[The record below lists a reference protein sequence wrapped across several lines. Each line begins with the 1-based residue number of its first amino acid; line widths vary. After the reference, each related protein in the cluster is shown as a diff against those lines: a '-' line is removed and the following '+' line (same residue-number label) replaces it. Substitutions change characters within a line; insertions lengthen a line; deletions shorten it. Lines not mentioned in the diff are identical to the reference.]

1 MELSEIRREIDEID
15 QGILELFLKRMNLSI
30 EVAKYK
36 IQNNLPV
43 LNRERERQILKDV
56 MAKAGED
63 EAYAYRLFSVLM
75 ALSKAKQGNLMAGS
89 APVCEAIRA
98 SVKPIDEI
106 FPETG
111 MIAVQGIEGANSQE
125 ASEKLVKRGNILY
138 VKTFAAI
145 FDAVESGFCDYG
157 VLPIENNINGSVRAV
172 YELMRER
179 KFAIVR
185 STRLN
190 IRHSLLAVPGAS
202 LSDIREITSHEQALG
217 QCSNFIHSL
226 GDHVHTA
233 ACLNTAVAARD
244 VAKNGDKSV
253 ASLSSR
259 QCAKLYG
266 LNVLKDD
273 VQDSANNYTRFIL
286 VTNKPAVYAGADR
299 ISLIVSCENR
309 AGALEEILSMLSSRG
324 VNMSKL
330 ESYPVAGRDFE
341 SQFYLDLDAN
351 IYAPGV
357 MGMLSDLE
365 KRCESFTFLGAY
377 AQV

>member
-1 MELSEIRREIDEID
+1 MDIRELRNAIDKVD
-15 QGILELFLKRMNLSI
+15 NDILNLFLKRMELSVQ
-30 EVAKYK
+30 VAEYK
-36 IQNNLPV
+36 QKNNLPI
-43 LNRERERQILKDV
+43 LNREREREILKNV
-56 MAKAGED
+56 MQKAGD
-63 EAYAYRLFSVLM
+63 NEAYAYRLFSVLM
-75 ALSKAKQGNLMAGS
+75 ALSKARQGNMMADG
-89 APVCEAIRA
+89 APVCARVKA
-98 SVKPIDEI
+98 SLKPVDEV

-125 ASEKLVKRGNILY
+125 ASEKLVKRGNIVY
-138 VKTFAAI
+138 VKTFSAI
-145 FDAVESGFCDYG
+145 FDAVESGLCDYG

-179 KFAIVR
+179 KFSIVR

-190 IRHSLLAVPGAS
+190 IRHSLLGVPGAA
-202 LSDIREITSHEQALG
+202 LSDIRQIVSHEQALG
-217 QCSNFIHSL
+217 QCSDFIRSL
-226 GDHVHTA
+226 GDGVHTT

-244 VAKNGDKSV
+244 VALRSDPSV

-259 QCAKLYG
+259 ACAKLYG
-266 LNVLKDD
+266 LQVLKDD

-286 VTNKPAVYAGADR
+286 VTNKPAIYAGADK

-309 AGALEEILSMLSSRG
+309 AGALEEILSMLSARG
-324 VNMSKL
+324 INMSKL

-351 IYAPGV
+351 IYAPGA

-365 KRCESFTFLGAY
+365 KHCESFTFLGAY
-377 AQV
+377 PSV